1 MSGETGPPRKEG
13 THDTHHEVKCLQP
26 SSVVCKPCCDV
37 LLGVFWIWLW
47 VPRGMEG
54 RKASITASDYSLSF
68 KWNVPGDG
76 ENAKEICNQDKVH
89 PMR

>member
-1 MSGETGPPRKEG
+1 MSGEKEG
-13 THDTHHEVKCLQP
+13 THDTHHEVKCLQS